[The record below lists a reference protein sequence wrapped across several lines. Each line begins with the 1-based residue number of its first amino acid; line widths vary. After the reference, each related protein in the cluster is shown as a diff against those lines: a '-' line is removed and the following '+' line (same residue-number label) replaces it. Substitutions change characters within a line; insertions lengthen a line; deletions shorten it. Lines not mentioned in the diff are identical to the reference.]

1 MIGPNRVDV
10 LRETGDNA
18 TGRVETDNGIV
29 GVTVQDRKERV
40 VSQSV
45 ARDNVVGEVDKRD
58 QFGGDAGIGYANNIG
73 WVMGVNTETRGGAL
87 ELTLDARKD
96 FGHGRGGSESHGM
109 ILGDIV
115 VEGRWG
121 AGWG

>member
-1 MIGPNRVDV
+1 VVRANRVDV

-18 TGRVETDNGIV
+18 TGRVETDDGIV

-45 ARDNVVGEVDKRD
+45 ARDNVVGETDKRD
-58 QFGGDAGIGYANNIG
+58 QFGGDAGIGYADNIG

-87 ELTLDARKD
+87 KLALNTCKD
-96 FGHGRGGSESHGM
+96 FGHGRGGGESHGLV
-109 ILGDIV
+109 LGDIV
-115 VEGRWG
+115 VDGRWG
-121 AGWG
+121 GGWR